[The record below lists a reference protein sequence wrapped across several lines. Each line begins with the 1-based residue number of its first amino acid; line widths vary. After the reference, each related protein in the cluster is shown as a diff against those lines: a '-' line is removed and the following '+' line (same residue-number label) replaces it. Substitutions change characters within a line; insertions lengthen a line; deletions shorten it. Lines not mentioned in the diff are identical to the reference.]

1 MAGGPGLPSPV
12 VSDEPRVYRVGE
24 LNRRLVV
31 AVEKWPEVWVEGEIA
46 DARTASAGHVYFTL
60 ADAKESAQL
69 GCVMFASDARRSKAE
84 LRPDAKIRVRGRF
97 DFYRPRG
104 ALQLVVKIALPAG
117 EGDRKEQL
125 ERLKQRLAKEG
136 LFALARKRPLPR
148 YPRTVGVV
156 TSRRGAALHDVIR
169 VASRRA
175 PVRLVLSHCLVQ
187 GEDAPASIVMALRRL
202 EALED
207 LDVVILTRGGGAS
220 VDLSAFDDER
230 VARAIAAC
238 PVPVVSG
245 VGHEVDASIADLVAD
260 VRAATPSNAAELVVP
275 EREVLVEAIASA
287 ERRLCRALQIRVGEE
302 RLALERLDRRL
313 RDPRHAASGVR
324 RRFDATRVRLERAF
338 ERAMLALRDRLRGP
352 TARLERAD
360 PRLRLAHQR
369 RRLEELTA
377 RMQRTLRPIAGAR
390 RAELA
395 RATARLEAAPAP
407 ALRDARRRLAT
418 LAARLDALSPLAV
431 LARGYSITLADGKAL
446 VDASAVAAGDRVTV
460 RLARGRLDATVT
472 GVEAE

>member
-1 MAGGPGLPSPV
+1 MSEDRPGAPK
-12 VSDEPRVYRVGE
+12 VYRVGE

-31 AVEKWPEVWVEGEIA
+31 AIEKWPEVWVEGEVS
-46 DARTASAGHVYFTL
+46 DVRRASAGHVYFTL
-60 ADAKESAQL
+60 ADAVESAQL
-69 GCVMFASDARRSKAE
+69 GCVMFATDARRSKAE
-84 LRPDAKIRVRGRF
+84 LRVDARVRVRGRF

-104 ALQLVVKIALPAG
+104 ALQLVVKVALPAG
-117 EGDRKEQL
+117 EGDRREQI
-125 ERLKQRLAKEG
+125 ERIKKRLAKDG
-136 LFALARKRPLPR
+136 LLAVERKRPLPR
-148 YPRTVGVV
+148 FPRTVGVV

-187 GEDAPASIVMALRRL
+187 GPDAPASIVMALKRL
-202 EALED
+202 EALPD
-207 LDVVILTRGGGAS
+207 LDVVIVTRGGGAS
-220 VDLSAFDDER
+220 VDLSAFDDEA

-275 EREVLVEAIASA
+275 EREVLVETIATA
-287 ERRLCRALQIRVGEE
+287 ERRLCRALQVRVGEE

-324 RRFDATRVRLERAF
+324 RQFDATRVRLERAV
-338 ERAMLALRDRLRGP
+338 ERAVLALRERLRAP
-352 TARLERAD
+352 TVRLERAD
-360 PRLRLAHQR
+360 PRLRLEHQR

-377 RMQRTLRPIAGAR
+377 RMQRTLRPLVAAR
-390 RAELA
+390 RAELT
-395 RATARLEAAPAP
+395 RAATRLEGAPAP
-407 ALRDARRRLAT
+407 SLREARRRLGT

-446 VDASAVAAGDRVTV
+446 VDASAVAVGDPVTV
-460 RLARGRLDATVT
+460 RLARGRLEASVT
-472 GVEAE
+472 KVTDKEAE